1 VAPPR
6 AGLTRILKGTGM
18 QHSTGPG
25 HLRLPQ
31 HPRRYSALIDGRLI
45 DATARET
52 IGRDNPA
59 HNHPVSLYPRATAQ
73 DLRQAL
79 AAARRAS
86 DAGVWSGL
94 SSADRARMLL
104 KVAALIDRNRVE
116 LREIE
121 CLEVGK
127 PIGLVDREIGGA
139 IAHWEY
145 AATLARHCYGDT
157 YDSFGNDALGL
168 VMRYPVG
175 VVSMI
180 TPWNY
185 PLLIISQKLPF
196 ALAVGCTAV
205 VKPSELTSGSTLRL
219 GELLVEAGLPAGVV
233 NIVAGTGADLGG
245 ELCTA
250 PEVDMVSFT
259 GSTAVGRR
267 IGALT
272 GERLKKVS
280 LELGGK
286 SAQIVCADAELDL
299 AAEKVALGATRNA
312 GQACVGGTRLVVERS
327 IADRF
332 CAAVQDHIGRLRV
345 GDPLDPETTMGPLV
359 SAAQKTRVEGYIAA
373 GRDAGAACWQMAPG
387 PAAGLPGHFVQP
399 TVFTGVDGGMTIAQ
413 DEIFGP
419 VLSVLTFGDP
429 AEAIALANA
438 TRYGLAAGIW
448 TTNIHKAL
456 QMGRRLAAGSIEI
469 NTYLAGVPEL
479 PIVGH
484 RDSGLGSE
492 RGRNAVDEFTEIK
505 TLQVQLRP
513 V

>member
-1 VAPPR
+1 
-6 AGLTRILKGTGM
+6 M

-25 HLRLPQ
+25 HLQLPQ
-31 HPRRYSALIDGRLI
+31 QPREYSALIDGRLI
-45 DATARET
+45 PARDREM

-59 HNHPVSLYPRATAQ
+59 HNLPVSLYPKATAQ
-73 DLRQAL
+73 DLRDAL
-79 AAARRAS
+79 TAARRS
-86 DAGVWSGL
+86 FDSGIWSGL
-94 SSADRARMLL
+94 SSAGRARILL
-104 KVAALIDRNRVE
+104 KVAALIDQNRVE

-127 PIGLVDREIGGA
+127 PIGLVDREINGT

-145 AATLARHCYGDT
+145 AATMARHTYGDS

-168 VMRYPVG
+168 VLRYPIG

-185 PLLIISQKLPF
+185 PLMINSQKLPF
-196 ALAVGCTAV
+196 ALAVGCSAV
-205 VKPSELTSGSTLRL
+205 VKPSELTSGSALRL
-219 GELLVEAGLPAGVV
+219 GELLLEAGIPAGVV
-233 NIVAGTGADLGG
+233 NIIAGTGLDLGEG
-245 ELCTA
+245 LCTA

-259 GSTAVGRR
+259 GSTLVGRK
-267 IGALT
+267 IAAQA

-286 SAQIVCADAELDL
+286 SAQIVCADADLDL

-327 IADRF
+327 IADSF
-332 CAAVQDHIGRLRV
+332 CAAVQIHVERLRI
-345 GDPLDPETTMGPLV
+345 GDPLDPDTTMGPLISAQQKARV
-359 SAAQKTRVEGYIAA
+359 QGYIDQGTADGATAWAMSAAVA
-373 GRDAGAACWQMAPG
+373 
-387 PAAGLPGHFVQP
+387 LPGHFVQP
-399 TVFTGVDGGMTIAQ
+399 TIFTGVRPEMSIAR

-419 VLSVLTFGDP
+419 VLSVMTFEDVG
-429 AEAIALANA
+429 EAIGIANQ
-438 TRYGLAAGIW
+438 TSYGLAAGVWSTDI
-448 TTNIHKAL
+448 NKAL
-456 QMGRRLAAGSIEI
+456 QIARKLDAGSIEV

-484 RDSGLGSE
+484 RDSGVGSE
-492 RGRNAVDEFTEIK
+492 RGRNAIDEFTELK
-505 TLQVQLRP
+505 TIQVQLQT

>member
-1 VAPPR
+1 
-6 AGLTRILKGTGM
+6 M

-25 HLRLPQ
+25 RLTLPDR
-31 HPRRYSALIDGRLI
+31 PREFSALIDGRLI
-45 DATARET
+45 PARDRDT

-59 HNHPVSLYPRATAQ
+59 HLTPVSLYPKATAQ
-73 DLRQAL
+73 DLADAL
-79 AAARRAS
+79 SAARRS
-86 DAGVWSGL
+86 LDAGVWAGL
-94 SSADRARMLL
+94 PSADRARILL
-104 KVAALIDRNRVE
+104 RVAALIDKHRAD

-127 PIGLVDREIGGA
+127 PIGLVDREIGGS

-145 AATLARHCYGDT
+145 AATLARHCHGDA
-157 YDSFGNDALGL
+157 YDSFGNDALGF
-168 VMRYPVG
+168 VMRYPAG

-196 ALAVGCTAV
+196 ALAVGCSAV
-205 VKPSELTSGSTLRL
+205 VKPSELTSGTTLRL
-219 GELLVEAGLPAGVV
+219 GELLIEAGIPAGVV
-233 NIVAGTGADLGG
+233 NIVAGTGADLGAG
-245 ELCTA
+245 LTTA

-259 GSTAVGRR
+259 GSTGVGRLIAAR
-267 IGALT
+267 A

-286 SAQIVCADAELDL
+286 SAQVVCADADLDL

-312 GQACVGGTRLVVERS
+312 GQACVGGTRLVVERG
-327 IADRF
+327 IADAF
-332 CAAVQDHIGRLRV
+332 CAAVQGHMERLRV
-345 GDPLDPETTMGPLV
+345 GDPLDPATTMGPLV
-359 SAAQKTRVEGYIAA
+359 SAPQKARVMGYVAQGDAA
-373 GRDAGAACWQMAPG
+373 GAVRWTMDAAP
-387 PAAGLPGHFVQP
+387 ALPGHFVAP
-399 TVFTGVDGGMTIAQ
+399 TIFSGVHPGMTIAQ

-419 VLSVLTFGDP
+419 VLAVTAFSEVS
-429 AEAIALANA
+429 EAIEIANS
-438 TRYGLAAGIW
+438 TRYGLAAGVW
-448 TTNIHKAL
+448 TTNINKAL
-456 QMGRRLAAGSIEI
+456 QIARRLDAGSIEV

-492 RGRNAVDEFTEIK
+492 RGRNAIDEFTELK
-505 TLQVQLRP
+505 TIQVQLKP